1 MAERDDFRT
10 TEPPLPMRSGSPL
23 SPHEMRSAA
32 EQAVHEAAEKAS
44 ELADEVGTQFEE
56 AAHNL
61 RQEAGGLPRYVDEAA
76 RDLRSMMRQTEDLAR
91 RRPELVL
98 AGSVLGGL
106 ALARVFKS
114 SSARCA
120 IGIGVGWLLVRHA
133 RSGGAGLYQGT
144 PAEQARGGYAT
155 GRRGTYPGTPA
166 EVDALTGELYSTG
179 DDRGRISRVTNAV
192 KEQATRAAETVKE
205 QAERVR
211 QRARQTVQRAGA
223 AARTAVETAEEAA
236 GQTGARPPGPNAG

>member
-1 MAERDDFRT
+1 MAEHDDFRT
-10 TEPPLPMRSGSPL
+10 
-23 SPHEMRSAA
+23 A
-32 EQAVHEAAEKAS
+32 EQAVHEVAEKAS
-44 ELADEVGTQFEE
+44 ELADEVGNQVEE
-56 AAHNL
+56 AARNL
-61 RQEAGGLPRYVDEAA
+61 RQEAGGLPQYVDEAA

-133 RSGGAGLYQGT
+133 RSGGAGLYEGT

-155 GRRGTYPGTPA
+155 GRRGTYPGTRA
-166 EVDALTGELYSTG
+166 DADGLMGDPYS
-179 DDRGRISRVTNAV
+179 GRVSRVTNAV
-192 KEQATRAAETVKE
+192 KEQVSRAAETVKE

-211 QRARQTVQRAGA
+211 QRTREKVQRAGA
-223 AARTAVETAEEAA
+223 AARTVVESAEEAA
-236 GQTGARPPGPNAG
+236 AKAGAPPPGPNAG

>member
-1 MAERDDFRT
+1 MAERDEFET
-10 TEPPLPMRSGSPL
+10 TEPPLPVRSGPPL
-23 SPHEMRSAA
+23 LPHETRSAA

-44 ELADEVGTQFEE
+44 ELADEVGTQLEE
-56 AAHNL
+56 AARNL

-91 RRPELVL
+91 RRPELFL

-133 RSGGAGLYQGT
+133 RSGGAGLYEGT

-166 EVDALTGELYSTG
+166 DADGLMGDPYSAG
-179 DDRGRISRVTNAV
+179 DGRGRVSRVTNAV
-192 KEQATRAAETVKE
+192 KEQVSRAAETVKE

-211 QRARQTVQRAGA
+211 QRTREKVQRAGA
-223 AARTAVETAEEAA
+223 AARTAVESADEEAGQA
-236 GQTGARPPGPNAG
+236 GAPPPGPNVG

>member
-1 MAERDDFRT
+1 MAERDEFRT
-10 TEPPLPMRSGSPL
+10 TELPLPVRSEAPL
-23 SPHEMRSAA
+23 APHETRSAA
-32 EQAVHEAAEKAS
+32 EQAVREAAEKAS
-44 ELADEVGTQFEE
+44 ELADEVGAQVEE

-61 RQEAGGLPRYVDEAA
+61 RQGAGGLPGYVDEAA
-76 RDLRSMMRQTEDLAR
+76 RELRSMMRQTEDLAR

-133 RSGGAGLYQGT
+133 RSAGVGLYEGT

-155 GRRGTYPGTPA
+155 GRWGTYPGTPA
-166 EVDALTGELYSTG
+166 EVGALAA
-179 DDRGRISRVTNAV
+179 RVTNRV
-192 KEQATRAAETVKE
+192 KEQASRAAETVKE

-211 QRARQTVQRAGA
+211 QRAREKVQRAGEKVQRAGA
-223 AARTAVETAEEAA
+223 AARTAVDKVEDAA
-236 GQTGARPPGPNAG
+236 GQTGAPPPGPNAG